1 VVQTVGNCSK
11 MSDDPCQCLFNH
23 EAMMRRLISLLRD
36 SQNDCT
42 DTDCATDSLG
52 AGGGENGNMLFLAM
66 LWGVLA
72 MVMFLMRPSS
82 MRSGGNGNQ
91 LQEKPRPN
99 GNSGGP
105 GNDPPALQ

>member
-1 VVQTVGNCSK
+1 

-42 DTDCATDSLG
+42 DGECNSDSLG
-52 AGGGENGNMLFLAM
+52 SAGGDNGNMMFLAM

-72 MVMFLMRPSS
+72 MALFFMRPSS
-82 MRSGGNGNQ
+82 MRRGNDDQ
-91 LQEKPRPN
+91 LQEKPRPGDN
-99 GNSGGP
+99 GP
-105 GNDPPALQ
+105 GNDPPAPDVQ